1 MSVAQTVQGNSLN
14 LQRCHLLRKLL
25 GEPMR
30 RPHLAIPSGEQQVI
44 VGCATHAKTQTLFL
58 LFHQVGAEFS
68 DVALFAYALA
78 QLWWTQPGGIKEII
92 PSVSRKLAEASE
104 WMGFQR
110 TATRDM

>member
-30 RPHLAIPSGEQQVI
+30 RPHLAIPSGGQQVI

-68 DVALFAYALA
+68 DVATASMNGQDFAALLERA
-78 QLWWTQPGGIKEII
+78 IARSGKEREVKQIE
-92 PSVSRKLAEASE
+92 S
-104 WMGFQR
+104 
-110 TATRDM
+110 